1 MAMMFR
7 MFLESGFMVMILSAL
22 FYAITDIIIKFIS
35 PPLGIIQIAFVR
47 FLLGAL
53 ILWPMLKSSGQSLI
67 GNSIRVLLLR
77 GLTGT
82 LAFFFLLK
90 SIVMIPL
97 SNAMVLFY
105 TFPLF
110 ATFFSLLLLKET
122 LKMLEIMLIILG
134 MIGIYILI
142 NPSSHTYT
150 IGHMFGL
157 LAGCFAGLTVV
168 LIRKLGKT
176 NGPLIIYF
184 YFCIVGGIISS
195 PFFIITFKLPDFEQS
210 SLLVFLAVI
219 FLIAQ
224 ILMNQGFKFCKAPEG
239 GVILMSE
246 VVFTGIAGVIIF
258 NDTLSLNFLAGTCL
272 IIGSGVGLNLIAHKN
287 NISVPMANM

>member
-7 MFLESGFMVMILSAL
+7 IFLESGFMVMILSAL

-53 ILWPMLKSSGQSLI
+53 ILRPMLKSSGQSLI

-110 ATFFSLLLLKET
+110 ATFFSFFLLKERF
-122 LKMLEIMLIILG
+122 KRLEIILTLVG

-157 LAGCFAGLTVV
+157 LAGCFAGFTVV
-168 LIRKLGKT
+168 LIRKLRKT

-184 YFCIVGGIISS
+184 YFCMVGGIVSF
-195 PFFIITFKLPDFEQS
+195 PFFIVNFTIPDIPQS
-210 SLLVFLAVI
+210 SVLVLLAVI
-219 FLIAQ
+219 FLFAQ
-224 ILMNQGFKFCKAPEG
+224 VLMNQGFKYCKASEG
-239 GVILMSE
+239 AVILMSE

-258 NDTLSLNFLAGTCL
+258 NDSLSLSFWIGACL
-272 IIGSGVGLNLIAHKN
+272 IIGSGVGLNLVIRRNRVSEA
-287 NISVPMANM
+287 SA